1 VHQVTIDNIRAAAG
15 VIQPVFRESPQFLS
29 RPLSRELGCEL
40 AVKVETFNPLGS
52 FKGRG
57 ADFFLSRY
65 RNTGTPIVCASAGN
79 FGQGIAY
86 CARRRGISAIVFAAE
101 NANPLKVDRMRSFGA
116 HVELRGR
123 DFDDAK
129 SHARNFAAEKGYT
142 FVEDGREPA
151 IAEGAGTIAV
161 EIERFRRDHGLPEY
175 QIALVPLGNGALLAG
190 MAAWLKQHSPST
202 RVIGV
207 CAAQAPA
214 MALSMGSPDHSPVVT
229 DSTNT
234 IADGIAV
241 RVPVP
246 EALEELQG
254 RIDEVIT
261 VGEDSLITAMRLLFQ
276 NHGLVSEPA
285 GAAGLAA
292 LVEYS
297 DRFKG
302 ARIVTPICGSNIT
315 SEQMRKWLLR

>member
-1 VHQVTIDNIRAAAG
+1 MHHVTVDNIHAAAE
-15 VIQPVFRESPQFLS
+15 VIQPIFLDSPQFVS
-29 RPLSRELGCEL
+29 APLSREFGCEL
-40 AVKVETFNPLGS
+40 TLKVETFNPLGS

-57 ADFFLSRY
+57 TDFFLSRY
-65 RNTGTPIVCASAGN
+65 RNIDAPIVCASAGN

-86 CARRRGISAIVFAAE
+86 CARQRGISAIVFAAE
-101 NANPLKVDRMRSFGA
+101 NANPLKVERMRSFGA

-151 IAEGAGTIAV
+151 IAEGAGTIAL
-161 EIERFRRDHGLPEY
+161 EIERFRRGHGLPEY
-175 QIALVPLGNGALLAG
+175 QFALVSLGNGALLAG
-190 MAAWLKQHSPST
+190 MAAWLKEYSPGT

-214 MALSMGSPDHSPVVT
+214 MALSLSSPRSTPVIT
-229 DSTNT
+229 DSAAT

-246 EALEELQG
+246 EALEELHG

-261 VGEDSLITAMRLLFQ
+261 VSEDSLIAAMRLLFQ

-292 LVEYS
+292 LVESS

-302 ARIVTPICGSNIT
+302 SRIVTPICGSNIT
-315 SEQMRKWLLR
+315 PEQMRRWLLR